1 MTGPHSRGPP
11 STGWGA
17 RVNMW
22 RNYIISALG
31 GLEFPFHQQF
41 NIFKNFIILVWR
53 RSSKSSTGTQSCIKE
68 GAYIVYGLCVIQPK
82 LTYIHPLQQTGHCI
96 IVHRP
101 QLEQLHD
108 WREDVFHFHDV
119 RGKLRCSMVMGTI
132 SSPQLPHFRER
143 DRNFASLSDV
153 QIRDGNDHGHEHIF
167 NVNLFREKSWLL
179 NHGQPCPMYPG
190 LNLQYKTSYRIMGIC
205 PATSFLIP

>member
-1 MTGPHSRGPP
+1 MDSYPVVTVPHPRGPP
-11 STGWGA
+11 PTGWGA

-41 NIFKNFIILVWR
+41 NIFKNFIILEWR
-53 RSSKSSTGTQSCIKE
+53 RISKSSTGTQSYINE
-68 GAYIVYGLCVIQPK
+68 GAYIFYGLCVIQPK

-119 RGKLRCSMVMGTI
+119 RGKLRCSMVMGTNFI
-132 SSPQLPHFRER
+132 SSVLIELPHFSRRSPSEFCLAVR
-143 DRNFASLSDV
+143 RANFS
-153 QIRDGNDHGHEHIF
+153 G
-167 NVNLFREKSWLL
+167 
-179 NHGQPCPMYPG
+179 
-190 LNLQYKTSYRIMGIC
+190 
-205 PATSFLIP
+205 